1 MQGGSVLLPPHTPL
15 VPAPRVGARGGVP
28 HSGKVVP
35 LGDRETK
42 KKLDDV
48 LVVTAQAVTAV
59 FLVGV
64 GVLIASAVVA
74 GVRFLL

>member
-1 MQGGSVLLPPHTPL
+1 MV
-15 VPAPRVGARGGVP
+15 
-28 HSGKVVP
+28 
-35 LGDRETK
+35 DRETK

-64 GVLIASAVVA
+64 LIASAVVA